1 VDLSSGSLA
10 SWRAPCLGPVKMR
23 TINGG
28 ADARPRP
35 APRPSVPGGPGA
47 SATEEAPAPG
57 GGVGGAAG
65 PGSHARELVT
75 LAIDIG
81 GTGLKATVLDARG
94 VPTRDRQRIE
104 TPRPD
109 TPEAIFGAL
118 PGLIATLGPFDR
130 ISAGFPGVVLNG
142 VARTAPNL
150 AASWASVDIA
160 QRLASLF
167 KKPARV
173 INDAGV
179 QGLGIIEGR
188 GLEMVLTLGT
198 GPGCGLFHEGIYIP
212 NLELGHHP
220 FRKGKTYEEYL
231 GAKAFE
237 RDGLEKWNRHLERAI
252 EQIDPIWNPE
262 RIYLGGGN
270 AKHVTLALPPHVQ
283 VASNLAGLLGG
294 IALWDG
300 REGLDLA
307 KAARA
312 TKTAKPAKPTDPPR
326 S

>member
-1 VDLSSGSLA
+1 
-10 SWRAPCLGPVKMR
+10 MR
-23 TINGG
+23 TSNEATPPTARPVNGG
-28 ADARPRP
+28 GDARARP
-35 APRPSVPGGPGA
+35 APGPSAAAPPSAAAGA
-47 SATEEAPAPG
+47 SATEAAA
-57 GGVGGAAG
+57 GVGAGAVAG
-65 PGSHARELVT
+65 PGRARELLT

-81 GTGLKATVLDARG
+81 GTGLKATILDARG
-94 VPTRDRQRIE
+94 VPTRDRQRVE
-104 TPRPD
+104 TPRPA
-109 TPEAIFGAL
+109 TPEAICGAL
-118 PGLIATLGPFDR
+118 SGLIAPLGPFDR

-142 VARTAPNL
+142 VVKIAPNL
-150 AASWASVDIA
+150 APSWAGVDIA

-173 INDAGV
+173 LNDAGV
-179 QGLGIIEGR
+179 QGLGVIEGR

-198 GPGCGLFHEGIYIP
+198 GLGCGLFHEGIYIP

-237 RDGLEKWNRHLERAI
+237 RDGLEKWNRHLERAL
-252 EQIDPIWNPE
+252 EQIGPIWNPD

-300 REGLDLA
+300 REGLELA

-312 TKTAKPAKPTDPPR
+312 TKTAKPARPGDAPR